1 MCVLG
6 MCSNAATG
14 AMQQQNILIAFDG
27 ETDKLDVRNAVG
39 CNQNLAMKLDS
50 NQLRRF
56 NAWGLKWCKVCVCLK
71 RSASKM
77 IAAQAL

>member
-1 MCVLG
+1 
-6 MCSNAATG
+6 
-14 AMQQQNILIAFDG
+14 MQQQQCSNSSNNIVIAFDG

-50 NQLRRF
+50 NRLRRF
-56 NAWGLKWCKVCVCLK
+56 NAWGLKWCKGCVCLK